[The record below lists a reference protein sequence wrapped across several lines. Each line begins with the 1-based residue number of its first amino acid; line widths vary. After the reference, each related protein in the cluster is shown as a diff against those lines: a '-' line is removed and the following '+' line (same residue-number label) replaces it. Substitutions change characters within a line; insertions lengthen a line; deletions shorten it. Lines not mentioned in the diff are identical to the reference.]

1 MERRIK
7 QVRAMN
13 KLNQAEF
20 AEKIGVT
27 MASISAYETG
37 VRKPSNSTI
46 AVICDKFGINETWL
60 RTGEG
65 EMMQETPRTI
75 VDALAKEYN
84 LTPAV
89 TALLDAV
96 ARAFVELDDSTAQRI
111 VDKLAPAITA
121 ATSAEHDAAAVREAI
136 EKSPDES
143 GRDATA

>member
-1 MERRIK
+1 MKNRIRAIREK
-7 QVRAMN
+7 QGM
-13 KLNQAEF
+13 NQAEM
-20 AEKIGVT
+20 ANKIGVT

-37 VRKPSNSTI
+37 VRKPSNTTI
-46 AVICDKFGINETWL
+46 AVICDKFGVSEDWL

-75 VDALAKEYN
+75 IDDLARQYN

-96 ARAFVELDDSTAQRI
+96 ARAFVELDENTAQRI
-111 VDKLAPAITA
+111 IDKLAPAITA
-121 ATSAEHDAAAVREAI
+121 ATSAEHDAAAVRAAI

-143 GRDATA
+143 GRNITA

>member
-1 MERRIK
+1 
-7 QVRAMN
+7 
-13 KLNQAEF
+13 
-20 AEKIGVT
+20 
-27 MASISAYETG
+27 
-37 VRKPSNSTI
+37 
-46 AVICDKFGINETWL
+46 
-60 RTGEG
+60 
-65 EMMQETPRTI
+65 MMQETPRTI